1 MILWELLGQVIRS
14 AEQARAV
21 SACTFAQDRYKRD
34 TMARNWVITFWWAL
48 PNLIVPLLAI
58 PVVMV
63 IQWMSRKRP
72 SWQAVI
78 EDGQVCFYSIAIL
91 ASAWYDLKELMRKGE
106 AIDAMDSWIFL
117 VGGTR
122 YAGLR
127 DNGKRSHGS
136 ENAQQRPSRSG
147 LGCCRSCIC
156 RVGTPSP

>member
-1 MILWELLGQVIRS
+1 
-14 AEQARAV
+14 
-21 SACTFAQDRYKRD
+21 
-34 TMARNWVITFWWAL
+34 MARNWVITFWWAL

-106 AIDAMDSWIFL
+106 TIDGMDSWIFL
-117 VGGTR
+117 V
-122 YAGLR
+122 
-127 DNGKRSHGS
+127 H
-136 ENAQQRPSRSG
+136 
-147 LGCCRSCIC
+147 
-156 RVGTPSP
+156 

>member
-1 MILWELLGQVIRS
+1 
-14 AEQARAV
+14 
-21 SACTFAQDRYKRD
+21 
-34 TMARNWVITFWWAL
+34 MARNWVITFWWAL

-106 AIDAMDSWIFL
+106 AIDGMDSWIFL
-117 VGGTR
+117 VGVLATLAYGIMASDHMGAKTLSR
-122 YAGLR
+122 DRAAVVSVAVAVASIGLALQVH
-127 DNGKRSHGS
+127 SMVAAH
-136 ENAQQRPSRSG
+136 
-147 LGCCRSCIC
+147 
-156 RVGTPSP
+156 